1 MERNSTRDRE
11 DKQTQATTPA
21 PKATK
26 DQTCLETSQTET
38 FRAGEVANLCTELGA
53 EPLEGT
59 EGANQ
64 EEGWIPTESGITN
77 KLQAQALAIPEVTS
91 SGKKTPGMILKDQ
104 RQKKRGPDQKSK
116 E

>member
-1 MERNSTRDRE
+1 MERSLIRGRE
-11 DKQTQATTPA
+11 DRQTQATTPA

-38 FRAGEVANLCTELGA
+38 FRAGEEANLYIEQGVEL
-53 EPLEGT
+53 LRGT

-77 KLQAQALAIPEVTS
+77 KLQAQVLAILEVVS
-91 SGKKTPGMILKDQ
+91 SGKKILGMNLKDQ
-104 RQKKRGPDQKSK
+104 KQKKKGPDQKSR